1 MKMKIN
7 ELIKRVEERKAVSKW
22 SKGVK
27 EYALEL
33 LETIE
38 ENDENYNFVG
48 SPMDKKA
55 LLNGAGD
62 WNEFSYGGC
71 SLIYDYEIAERLSTP
86 SELKRTRN
94 GELNP
99 NSREQWIDTQTRAL
113 YQAERIIIKEC
124 K

>member
-1 MKMKIN
+1 MKIN

-48 SPMDKKA
+48 SPMDKKE
-55 LLNGAGD
+55 LLNGAEN
-62 WNEFSYGGC
+62 WHEYSEGGC
-71 SLIYDYEIAERLSTP
+71 SLIYNGDIAERLATP